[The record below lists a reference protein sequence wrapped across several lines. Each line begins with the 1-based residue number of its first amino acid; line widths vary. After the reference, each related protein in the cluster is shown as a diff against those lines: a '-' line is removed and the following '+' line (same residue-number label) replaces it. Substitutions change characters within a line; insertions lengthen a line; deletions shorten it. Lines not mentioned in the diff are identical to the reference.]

1 MVVKAG
7 GPGVRDCFLKDAS
20 RGALVAPRGGE
31 RGESRL
37 RGLWKE
43 TTTVGAA
50 RDPPGVVGKGK
61 IAGVVKGWSGE
72 RNEYE
77 SN

>member
-1 MVVKAG
+1 MVAKAG

-37 RGLWKE
+37 RGLRKE
-43 TTTVGAA
+43 TTTGGGGAG
-50 RDPPGVVGKGK
+50 PTGVVGKGK
-61 IAGVVKGWSGE
+61 IAGVAKGWSGE